1 MAKVNLTAEIKQ
13 KWWVKPLVYTAA
25 FAFTLAGKDEF
36 PEAFSDFIVQY
47 GFKIEIT
54 K

>member
-1 MAKVNLTAEIKQ
+1 MVKINLTAEIKQ

-25 FAFTLAGKDEF
+25 FAFTVVGKDEF
-36 PEAFSDFIVQY
+36 PEAFSDFIVRY
-47 GFKIEIT
+47 GFKIEIN